1 MSFYP
6 SYQQQYN
13 SLSHEQKEALKR
25 IPHLEDIEGW
35 LLLEEAAELFL
46 LTDRIQSK
54 QPIVCEIGVWKG
66 KSSYIFATAIK
77 DKGGILYSI
86 DPFNGDG
93 DLASK
98 DSYQE
103 QIRLMPVSLL
113 QNFQDT
119 MRKYDLLGNIKI
131 LPYLSSKARESFEKN
146 RIDLLFVDGNHD
158 YELVKQD
165 YLLWFDMVISGGVL
179 VLHDVGAVHVDGPKR
194 VMKEFVENNP
204 QWKDVRIVGEMGVA
218 VRC

>member
-1 MSFYP
+1 
-6 SYQQQYN
+6 
-13 SLSHEQKEALKR
+13 
-25 IPHLEDIEGW
+25 
-35 LLLEEAAELFL
+35 
-46 LTDRIQSK
+46 
-54 QPIVCEIGVWKG
+54 
-66 KSSYIFATAIK
+66 
-77 DKGGILYSI
+77 
-86 DPFNGDG
+86 
-93 DLASK
+93 
-98 DSYQE
+98 
-103 QIRLMPVSLL
+103 
-113 QNFQDT
+113 

-131 LPYLSSKARESFEKN
+131 LPYLSSKARELFEKN

-158 YELVKQD
+158 YESVKQD